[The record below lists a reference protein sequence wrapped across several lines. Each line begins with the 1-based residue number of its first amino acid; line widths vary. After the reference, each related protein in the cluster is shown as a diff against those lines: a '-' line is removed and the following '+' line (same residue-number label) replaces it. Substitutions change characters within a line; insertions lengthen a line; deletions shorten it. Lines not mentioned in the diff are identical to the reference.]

1 MQADG
6 RIGVYMIGGRD
17 GCSPVGLPDRLIG
30 DMFNVFFEADETA
43 IPQILE
49 RNDPAKSRVFPYC
62 LAETNGPGTFYLNY
76 DPFTSSL
83 LRPQREFDITAWHA
97 SRDYQHAVTCRSERE
112 IAVERR
118 TLDSLHLLD
127 DPAVAPPTV
136 MVLDTQGTELAIM
149 RGGWNLIAEHT
160 MAIVTEAEF
169 VRFYDGQPLFG
180 DICAALEELGFM
192 FVDFTSGLH
201 RADLHRTPLGL
212 RSRNTVAYC
221 DALFLRKPAAIS
233 QPLHLAQ
240 LAFVA
245 QLYAQMGYGFHC
257 LDLLLK
263 TDPQLTVIPAERVY
277 RSFLLELDAAR
288 QAMPVV
294 FAPGFKDLYPTFE
307 RSNERFDAAVTVET
321 QIEHRDAEY
330 AKIRARLAG
339 QQADVIA
346 LLSANDTPVEAV
358 IRKYGMIYLAQ
369 ACKDR
374 RIAEMTEMLA
384 ELGVQVERQP

>member
-30 DMFNVFFEADETA
+30 VMFNVFFEADETA
-43 IPQILE
+43 IPQILQ

-62 LAETNGPGTFYLNY
+62 LSERNGPGTFYLNY

-83 LRPQREFDITAWHA
+83 LRPSTEFDITAWHA
-97 SRDYQHAVTCRSERE
+97 SRDYQHAVTCRPVRE
-112 IAVERR
+112 IPVELR

-169 VRFYDGQPLFG
+169 IRFYEGQPLFG
-180 DICAALEELGFM
+180 DICAALEKLGFM

-201 RADLHRTPLGL
+201 RADLHRAPLGL
-212 RSRNTVAYC
+212 RSRSTVAYC
-221 DALFLRKPAAIS
+221 DALFLRKPASIS

-240 LAFVA
+240 LAFVS

-263 TDPQLTVIPAERVY
+263 TDPQLTVIPAERAY
-277 RSFLLELDAAR
+277 RGFLLELDAAR
-288 QAMPVV
+288 QAMPIV

-330 AKIRARLAG
+330 AKIQARLAA
-339 QQADVIA
+339 QQADVVA
-346 LLSANDTPVEAV
+346 LLSSNDTPVEAV
-358 IRKYGMIYLAQ
+358 IRKYGLIYLAQ